1 MSMGKSGGGSTVE
14 TSSDIPERYRDFVDG
29 NLALAG
35 TVANRPYISYQGPRI
50 AGFTPDQQAAFGV
63 VRGLGQQA
71 SQPLNIAG
79 QAYGAGLS
87 ALSPFM
93 NNANAAY
100 TAGINSAAD
109 PSMMMK
115 RYSDPYTEQVIDAT
129 EADMNRNYDR
139 SSEAARL
146 SSPWGGDRLALKE
159 VEIEDAR
166 NRALATVGSQLRSD
180 AFRTAANLGQSATN
194 QIMSAGDRAAG
205 LGQGLAGT
213 LMGAGDRYA
222 GLGGTALQLGGT
234 YADMLSGIGQ
244 QQQGLAQARYDLN
257 YGDFLDELNYPLTAL
272 SIRQSAIGQTPMGS
286 VGRQPVVSQ
295 GGSGIGGLLSGAGS
309 LIGALGQFGCWVAHE
324 AYDGDDKWLRA
335 REWMATK
342 APAHLREKYYR
353 IGPRVAERI
362 RDKPERKAEF
372 RAAFDAIL
380 EAA

>member
-115 RYSDPYTEQVIDAT
+115 RYSDPYTEGYVASRLRIDGRAIR
-129 EADMNRNYDR
+129 AASARGSRCRRPSAWAARNHRAIDR
-139 SSEAARL
+139 SARRDRRSRPSPVKPARPRRTF
-146 SSPWGGDRLALKE
+146 SSR
-159 VEIEDAR
+159 
-166 NRALATVGSQLRSD
+166 SQC
-180 AFRTAANLGQSATN
+180 RTA
-194 QIMSAGDRAAG
+194 
-205 LGQGLAGT
+205 
-213 LMGAGDRYA
+213 
-222 GLGGTALQLGGT
+222 
-234 YADMLSGIGQ
+234 SGRRRVFRP
-244 QQQGLAQARYDLN
+244 ARR
-257 YGDFLDELNYPLTAL
+257 E
-272 SIRQSAIGQTPMGS
+272 RQNSS
-286 VGRQPVVSQ
+286 
-295 GGSGIGGLLSGAGS
+295 
-309 LIGALGQFGCWVAHE
+309 
-324 AYDGDDKWLRA
+324 
-335 REWMATK
+335 
-342 APAHLREKYYR
+342 
-353 IGPRVAERI
+353 
-362 RDKPERKAEF
+362 
-372 RAAFDAIL
+372 
-380 EAA
+380 